1 MLSRRERKMGMEA
14 KSILNTNNLNLV
26 RHRLSPVLL
35 AVAVCAFIGV
45 GGVLPSAAQQPRSRY
60 ISVQPNEQVFD
71 IMCALD
77 AAGFDADSP
86 TLDIYPAHAAL
97 RQRLLQLRGP
107 ATLDVRQYYQKHAFI
122 NSDETLAPFLTFAMI
137 VGPPPD
143 FSFTVARDDIPP
155 SATSVDDFGPVLR
168 NFYNEAHLGSEWIA
182 MQPEVNQEIARLTD
196 PLRQIVFRTTGYL
209 RELMTPESSRTFTV
223 YVEPL
228 VGNRVDFRNIGNHYA
243 MVVGPGSVLPLD
255 SIRHG
260 FLHFMLDPLVL
271 KNQQIISTRRALLQ
285 IADRAPQFPTAYHDD
300 FVGFFDECLVR
311 AAELRLEKRPAAQVE
326 AVLQN
331 NDRTGFIL
339 VRPIYQQ
346 LITFE
351 KAEPAMSFY
360 FPTLVSNI
368 SVAAQEKRFQNFE
381 FASSSEK
388 IAPGGI
394 AGEAEATS
402 ADLELK
408 QELMQGD
415 RQIAMQDGKGAAAT
429 FQSVLDQHPKLPRA
443 LYGLAIASVLQGDGQ
458 KAENLFEQL
467 VHTPGNA
474 SNNIL
479 APTPDILAWSH
490 VYLGRIRDLQGARGQ
505 AEAEYKAALAVAGA
519 PEQARVAAQ
528 QGINAPYAPPSKE
541 AQH

>member
-1 MLSRRERKMGMEA
+1 
-14 KSILNTNNLNLV
+14 
-26 RHRLSPVLL
+26 
-35 AVAVCAFIGV
+35 
-45 GGVLPSAAQQPRSRY
+45 
-60 ISVQPNEQVFD
+60 
-71 IMCALD
+71 
-77 AAGFDADSP
+77 
-86 TLDIYPAHAAL
+86 
-97 RQRLLQLRGP
+97 
-107 ATLDVRQYYQKHAFI
+107 
-122 NSDETLAPFLTFAMI
+122 
-137 VGPPPD
+137 
-143 FSFTVARDDIPP
+143 
-155 SATSVDDFGPVLR
+155 
-168 NFYNEAHLGSEWIA
+168 
-182 MQPEVNQEIARLTD
+182 
-196 PLRQIVFRTTGYL
+196 
-209 RELMTPESSRTFTV
+209 
-223 YVEPL
+223 
-228 VGNRVDFRNIGNHYA
+228 
-243 MVVGPGSVLPLD
+243 
-255 SIRHG
+255 
-260 FLHFMLDPLVL
+260 
-271 KNQQIISTRRALLQ
+271 
-285 IADRAPQFPTAYHDD
+285 
-300 FVGFFDECLVR
+300 VR

-381 FASSSEK
+381 FAGASEK

-490 VYLGRIRDLQGARGQ
+490 VYLGRIRDLQGNRGQ